1 MSGKKFNTTGI
12 CIPSLHYMVDTTDMI
27 DQIIDGYIEQGEY
40 FTINSARQFGKTT
53 TLELLYQRLKE
64 KYIVLDISFEAAD
77 EYFQTLGT
85 LARGFIM
92 DISERLRAQQVPK
105 PLCEEWDISVSGE
118 FQLRDFGRKITA
130 LCSKSDREVILTI
143 YEVDKNADNQIFM
156 SFLGLLREKYL
167 KQMSGKDHTFKS
179 VILAGVYDVKNL
191 KLKLHAPEESKYNS
205 PWNIAADFLVDMS
218 FSKQEIEEML
228 QEYEQDYKTGMDIRT
243 LAESIY
249 DYTSGYPFLVSRICK
264 LMDEYVFG
272 TERFPSK
279 KDVWTYEGVSEAVKL
294 LLSEKNTLFES
305 LTGKLEDYPEL
316 KKIIYAILFHGDSI
330 GYNPDDRAIDIAF
343 MFGFIKSKNE
353 IITIANR
360 IFETRLYNYFLTT
373 DEVIGDYIY
382 QSALQDKNQFVQNGH
397 LNMRMILEKFVTHFH
412 DLYGDK
418 DEKFYE
424 DDGRR
429 YFLLYLRPIIN
440 GTGNYY
446 IESQTR
452 NRERTDVII
461 DYLVEQFIV
470 ELKLWRGDAYHTRGE
485 KQLLNYLDHYHLDVG
500 YMLSFNF
507 NKNKKCGIQELELEG
522 KRIFEI
528 IFISN
533 ILLDITF

>member
-1 MSGKKFNTTGI
+1 MKIFNTNAV
-12 CIPSLHYMVDTTDMI
+12 CIPKIHYRVDISDKLRQIKSMVDAG
-27 DQIIDGYIEQGEY
+27 QY
-40 FTINSARQFGKTT
+40 FTINRARQYGKTT
-53 TLELLYQRLKE
+53 TLRQLREYLKEDYLVVSLDFQRLDTAKFQDGNIFSLTFG
-64 KYIVLDISFEAAD
+64 KYFLQTLKRSSSYDTRQEFTEVIDHFKDMLDTANRDFSLYELFEALSSICGASLLPVVLIID
-77 EYFQTLGT
+77 EVDSASNNQVFLDF
-85 LARGFIM
+85 LA
-92 DISERLRAQQVPK
+92 
-105 PLCEEWDISVSGE
+105 
-118 FQLRDFGRKITA
+118 QLRNCYIERDEIP
-130 LCSKSDREVILTI
+130 
-143 YEVDKNADNQIFM
+143 
-156 SFLGLLREKYL
+156 
-167 KQMSGKDHTFKS
+167 TFQS
-179 VILAGVYDVKNL
+179 VILSGVYDIKNL
-191 KLKLHAPEESKYNS
+191 KLKFVKGSEHKINS

-461 DYLVEQFIV
+461 DYLGEQFIV

-507 NKNKKCGIQELELEG
+507 NKNKKIGVQNI
-522 KRIFEI
+522 RI
-528 IFISN
+528 N
-533 ILLDITF
+533 NRILVEAVV